1 MGISY
6 RADDDLAFLQYCR
19 EDDIRN
25 LAAYLMFDKDGEK
38 RRASEIADDP
48 QFKKL
53 QGQPDQWRRC
63 WQLVAGELQ
72 HFAGDSI
79 VNLFRRQGVLY
90 REMLCDVCDKTDV
103 KYDNKASAYAIE
115 NQLIEKLVAK
125 SWEQMS
131 PEQQRSTAEEMN
143 LNGSLGAVP
152 LVAIINAIRAG
163 GLGSLQW
170 SSWLARRATAS
181 FSNAVGVTLG
191 GAAALVGGRAV
202 AAIAGP
208 LAAIAVTV
216 PLLSGT
222 AYRVTIPAVIQIAF
236 MRRQYE
242 KEDHF

>member
-6 RADDDLAFLQYCR
+6 RADDDLAFLQFCR
-19 EDDIRN
+19 ETDIRN

-53 QGQPDQWRRC
+53 QGAPDQWRRC

-90 REMLCDVCDKTDV
+90 KEMLCDVCEKIDV
-103 KYDNKASAYAIE
+103 KFDSKASAYAIE

-131 PEQQRSTAEEMN
+131 PEQQRNTVEEMK
-143 LNGSLGAVP
+143 LDSALGAVP
-152 LVAIINAIRAG
+152 IAAIINAIRSG

-170 SSWLARRATAS
+170 SSWLAKNATAS
-181 FSNAVGVTLG
+181 FSNTIGVTLG
-191 GAAALVGGRAV
+191 SAAALVGGRAV

-208 LAAIAVTV
+208 LAALAVTV

>member
-6 RADDDLAFLQYCR
+6 RPDDDLAFLQYCR

-38 RRASEIADDP
+38 RTASEIGSEP
-48 QFKKL
+48 LFTKL

-72 HFAGDSI
+72 HFGGDSI

-90 REMLCDVCDKTDV
+90 KEMLSDVCDRTGV
-103 KYDNKASAYAIE
+103 KYDSKASAYTIE
-115 NQLIEKLVAK
+115 NQLIESLVEK
-125 SWEQMS
+125 CWEQMS
-131 PEQQRSTAEEMN
+131 PEQKRSTAEEMN
-143 LNGSLGAVP
+143 LEGSLGAVP
-152 LVAIINAIRAG
+152 LTAILNAIRAG
-163 GLGSLQW
+163 GMGSLQW
-170 SSWLARRATAS
+170 SSWLAQSARSS
-181 FSNAVGVTLG
+181 FGNAIGVGLG

-202 AAIAGP
+202 AVIAGP
-208 LAAIAVTV
+208 LAALAVTI

-222 AYRVTIPAVIQIAF
+222 AYRVTIPAVIQIAY

-242 KEDHF
+242 KEDRF